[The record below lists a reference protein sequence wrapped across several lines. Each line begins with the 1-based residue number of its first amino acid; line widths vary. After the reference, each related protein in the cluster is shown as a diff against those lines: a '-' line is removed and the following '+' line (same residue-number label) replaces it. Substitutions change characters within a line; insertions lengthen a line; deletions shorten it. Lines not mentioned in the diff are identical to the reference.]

1 MGVEPTQDRSTAPQT
16 VLKTAPATGPGVA
29 PRSLIFARRE
39 ADVTSRGWRGENE
52 RDGGGGGAAAA
63 PPERNRGTAGF

>member
-39 ADVTSRGWRGENE
+39 ADVTSRGWRGENVWV
-52 RDGGGGGAAAA
+52 G
-63 PPERNRGTAGF
+63 